1 MNIPYFLLD
10 GQNMS
15 VYQIKEKFVYL
26 TKTRFVQ
33 RCLTDEEK
41 ADDDAPDTLYSLP
54 DLDLKRVQFCL
65 KLYISIGLEWHLAL
79 HVLLFLCNVA

>member
-65 KLYISIGLEWHLAL
+65 TLYISIGLEWHISL
-79 HVLLFLCNVA
+79 HVLLFLCNVV